1 MTGSATQNRLHVAV
15 VGAGAFGGWTALWL
29 LRRGCRVTLLDAW
42 GPGNSRAS
50 SGGETRVTR
59 AIYGADRVYVDWVA
73 RSQPLWREHEAR
85 WGETFFRRIGAL
97 WLFSGPDGY
106 ARDSL
111 PLLADAGLPVAEL
124 SPGDAARRFPQI
136 DFTGIDSVF
145 FEEEAGY
152 LFARRSCLAVARAVV
167 AERGELRQLAA
178 RPGPVGAAGLTR
190 LDLSDG
196 TTLAADVYVF
206 ACGPWLGTLFPDLI
220 GERGMRPT
228 RQEVFF
234 FGLPAG
240 DLRYSDERCPVW
252 FHFGEQSFYGM
263 PGNEHRGFKV
273 ADDTRGEPI
282 DPTTADRAPT
292 PEKLAAARRYLAA
305 RFPGMAG
312 APLVESRVCQY
323 ENSVDGQLYF
333 DRHPGAANVWILG
346 GGSGHGFKLGPAL
359 GEDAAAAIL
368 GEAEPPAMFSLG
380 RIAQTAGAPWKTQLL
395 GRS

>member
-1 MTGSATQNRLHVAV
+1 MSGSASRSTHVAV

-42 GPGNSRAS
+42 GAGNSRAS

-59 AIYGADRVYVDWVA
+59 AVYGADRVYVEWVA
-73 RSQPLWREHEAR
+73 RSLPIWREHEER
-85 WGETFFRRIGAL
+85 WGETFLRRTGAL
-97 WLFSGPDGY
+97 WLFSGPDQY
-106 ARDSL
+106 ARASL
-111 PLLADAGLPVAEL
+111 PLLAEAGLPASEL
-124 SPGDAARRFPQI
+124 SPADAARRFPQI
-136 DFTGIDSVF
+136 DFSGVASVF

-152 LFARRSCLAVARAVV
+152 LFARRSCQAVARAVA
-167 AERGELRQLAA
+167 AEGGEVRQLAA
-178 RPGPVGAAGLTR
+178 TPGPIGKGGLER

-196 TTLAADVYVF
+196 STLAADAYVF
-206 ACGPWLGTLFPDLI
+206 ACGPWLGSLFPEVI

-240 DLRYSDERCPVW
+240 DSRYTDEQCPVW
-252 FHFGEQSFYGM
+252 FHLGEKSFYGM

-282 DPTTADRAPT
+282 DPTTADRTPS
-292 PEKLAAARRYLAA
+292 PEKLAAARGYVAE
-305 RFPGMAG
+305 RFPGLAG

-333 DRHPGAANVWILG
+333 DRHPEAANLWILG
-346 GGSGHGFKLGPAL
+346 GGSGHGFKLGPSL
-359 GEDAAAAIL
+359 GQDAAAAVL
-368 GEAEPPAMFSLG
+368 GELEPPAMFALG
-380 RIAQTAGAPWKTQLL
+380 RIARAGEDGWKTQLL